1 MTHIDIKHKLEIWGR
16 AQREAA
22 GRRKSNCKDNFGW
35 FKFTYYIAAQQ
46 HIHVTYFFRI
56 NLTVVSKQRH
66 FTNIRMTQTMYIIGF
81 WKNVREIHF
90 MLLVAEKLQ
99 VKVGPPSVTLPCSA
113 D

>member
-1 MTHIDIKHKLEIWGR
+1 
-16 AQREAA
+16 
-22 GRRKSNCKDNFGW
+22 
-35 FKFTYYIAAQQ
+35 
-46 HIHVTYFFRI
+46 
-56 NLTVVSKQRH
+56 
-66 FTNIRMTQTMYIIGF
+66 MTQTMHIIGL